1 MSRKSRRCTA
11 AGTVR
16 TRHFFAGT
24 SRLPVRFY
32 VWELGPG
39 AGWGVH
45 SHGDD
50 GPQEEIIYCLEGT
63 GNVTV
68 DGRDVPMSSGDA
80 VLLPHGSTHGFRNT
94 GSLPMKLALV
104 LGEPRGP
111 A

>member
-1 MSRKSRRCTA
+1 MHWIENDRTDVSEVEAMHGGR
-11 AGTVR
+11 GTVR
-16 TRHFFAGT
+16 TRLFAGT

-50 GPQEEIIYCLEGT
+50 GPQEEVIYCLEGT

-80 VLLPHGSTHGFRNT
+80 VQALRT
-94 GSLPMKLALV
+94 GSATQGVCP
-104 LGEPRGP
+104 
-111 A
+111 